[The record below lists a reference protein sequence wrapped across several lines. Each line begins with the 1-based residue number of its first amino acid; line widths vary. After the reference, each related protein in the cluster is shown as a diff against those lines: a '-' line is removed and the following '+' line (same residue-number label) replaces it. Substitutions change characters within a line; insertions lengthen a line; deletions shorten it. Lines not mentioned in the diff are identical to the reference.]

1 MCEEGAKKIAEVVE
15 HFSVEF
21 QKDHDVL
28 DTLSC
33 ITQLDS
39 QADKV
44 TASRHTNTIT
54 CTVGNTRCRVLNICS
69 LMHIMQSVAS
79 FGVAVYVSFS
89 QK

>member
-1 MCEEGAKKIAEVVE
+1 MCEEGAKKIAEVVD

-21 QKDHDVL
+21 QKDQDVL

-44 TASRHTNTIT
+44 NASRRN
-54 CTVGNTRCRVLNICS
+54 NMYS
-69 LMHIMQSVAS
+69 W
-79 FGVAVYVSFS
+79 
-89 QK
+89 

>member
-1 MCEEGAKKIAEVVE
+1 MCIYPNAQVMCEEGAKKIAEVVD

-21 QKDHDVL
+21 QKDQDVL

-44 TASRHTNTIT
+44 NASRRNNTNTCAECSTYALSCMYSSIT
-54 CTVGNTRCRVLNICS
+54 WCS
-69 LMHIMQSVAS
+69 GI
-79 FGVAVYVSFS
+79 